1 VEQNL
6 SSSLL
11 YELLTSDELLPFQ
24 SINEPLA
31 QLIELI
37 LHSILNKIQNQFVYF
52 LI

>member
-1 VEQNL
+1 MSL
-6 SSSLL
+6 SPL
-11 YELLTSDELLPFQ
+11 YKLLTPDEFLPIQ

-31 QLIELI
+31 QLKELT